1 MIGQI
6 RGESKRHPAFT
17 ANRLSEIL
25 DASEP
30 QQWHHCPG
38 KLYPADDG
46 SRGLKADAI
55 TPNCRWLNGPAF
67 LLLSEDQWPEDIPKS
82 KFTTD
87 MTCETPAEINMSA
100 AVTRKLSPE
109 LMDLSHYS
117 SFVKVCRITAY
128 VQRFIRNCRGK
139 KTKMETKIG
148 PLKVQ
153 EIKEAQLMWIKSV
166 QREAFPADIC
176 NLTAGQPVGT
186 KSRLKTLTPFLD
198 ESDILRVG
206 GRIDGAAICYDAKH
220 PMIIPQDH
228 QLCRLV
234 IMDCHKKLN
243 HEGTEHV
250 RNELRLL
257 YWMPHSRSTVRK
269 VLNDCSVCK
278 RRRVKPQPTLMA
290 SLPKDRLQV
299 APPFSKVGVDYFG
312 PLMIKHSRKQEKR
325 YGCLFTCLV
334 TRAVHLEV
342 ARSLETDSFINAL
355 RKLVAR
361 RGPPSDI
368 YSDNGSNF
376 VGADRKLKQSL
387 QEWNQSQIA
396 DFLSQ
401 KEIQWHFNPPAASH
415 FGGIWERLVQSC
427 KKALKVVVHGQVV
440 TDEVLE
446 TAFAETEALV
456 NSRPLTEVSSSSSDL
471 EAITPNHF
479 LMSRANP
486 VLPCGVF
493 ADKEI
498 SSKKRWRQTQVI
510 INQVWVRWLREYLP
524 TLTARRKWNQSTRN
538 VKVGDLVL
546 VVDEKT
552 QRGDWPLARVIKI
565 FPGKDDT
572 VRVCEVKS
580 KAGVYKKPVA
590 KLALLEECPA

>member
-1 MIGQI
+1 MKY
-6 RGESKRHPAFT
+6 E
-17 ANRLSEIL
+17 
-25 DASEP
+25 
-30 QQWHHCPG
+30 
-38 KLYPADDG
+38 
-46 SRGLKADAI
+46 
-55 TPNCRWLNGPAF
+55 
-67 LLLSEDQWPEDIPKS
+67 
-82 KFTTD
+82 
-87 MTCETPAEINMSA
+87 
-100 AVTRKLSPE
+100 RKPE
-109 LMDLSHYS
+109 LRTLESGITES
-117 SFVKVCRITAY
+117 LESRIH
-128 VQRFIRNCRGK
+128 RLGIRNPTVGIRNPRLAW
-139 KTKMETKIG
+139 I
-148 PLKVQ
+148 PLH
-153 EIKEAQLMWIKSV
+153 
-166 QREAFPADIC
+166 
-176 NLTAGQPVGT
+176 
-186 KSRLKTLTPFLD
+186 
-198 ESDILRVG
+198 
-206 GRIDGAAICYDAKH
+206 GAI
-220 PMIIPQDH
+220 
-228 QLCRLV
+228 CRLV

-257 YWMPHSRSTVRK
+257 YWIPYSRSTVRK

-278 RRRVKPQPTLMA
+278 RRIVKKQPPLMA

-299 APPFSKVGVDYFG
+299 GPPFSKVGVDYFG

-355 RKLVAR
+355 RKFVAR
-361 RGPPSDI
+361 REPPSDI

-376 VGADRKLKQSL
+376 VRADRELRQSL

-396 DFLSQ
+396 DFQSQ
-401 KEIQWHFNPPAASH
+401 KEIQWHFNPPAAPH

-427 KKALKVVVHGQVV
+427 KKALKVVLHGQVV
-440 TDEVLE
+440 TDEVPE

-471 EAITPNHF
+471 ESITQNHV
-479 LMSRANP
+479 LISGANP

-498 SSKKRWRQTQVI
+498 FSKKRWRQTQVI

-524 TLTARRKWNQSTRN
+524 TLIARKKWNQSTRN

-552 QRGDWPLARVIKI
+552 ERGDWPLARVMKI

-572 VRVCEVKS
+572 VRVCEAKT

-590 KLALLEECPA
+590 KLALLEECPT

>member
-1 MIGQI
+1 M
-6 RGESKRHPAFT
+6 
-17 ANRLSEIL
+17 
-25 DASEP
+25 
-30 QQWHHCPG
+30 
-38 KLYPADDG
+38 
-46 SRGLKADAI
+46 
-55 TPNCRWLNGPAF
+55 
-67 LLLSEDQWPEDIPKS
+67 
-82 KFTTD
+82 
-87 MTCETPAEINMSA
+87 
-100 AVTRKLSPE
+100 
-109 LMDLSHYS
+109 
-117 SFVKVCRITAY
+117 
-128 VQRFIRNCRGK
+128 
-139 KTKMETKIG
+139 
-148 PLKVQ
+148 
-153 EIKEAQLMWIKSV
+153 
-166 QREAFPADIC
+166 
-176 NLTAGQPVGT
+176 
-186 KSRLKTLTPFLD
+186 D

-206 GRIDGAAICYDAKH
+206 GRIDSAAICYDAKH
-220 PMIIPQDH
+220 PMMIPQDH

-234 IMDCHKKLN
+234 IIDCHKKLN
-243 HEGTEHV
+243 HEGTGHV

-257 YWMPHSRSTVRK
+257 YWIPHSRSTVRK

-278 RRRVKPQPTLMA
+278 RRRVKPQLPLMA

-355 RKLVAR
+355 RKFVAR

-376 VGADRKLKQSL
+376 VGADRELKQSL

-401 KEIQWHFNPPAASH
+401 KEIQWHFNPRAAPH

-427 KKALKVVVHGQVV
+427 KKALKVVLHGQVV

-456 NSRPLTEVSSSSSDL
+456 NTRPLTEVSSSSSDL

-479 LMSRANP
+479 LISRANP
-486 VLPCGVF
+486 VLPCVIF

-510 INQVWVRWLREYLP
+510 INQVWVRWLREYLS
-524 TLTARRKWNQSTRN
+524 TLIARKKWNQSTHN

-552 QRGDWPLARVIKI
+552 QRGDWPLARVMKI

-572 VRVCEVKS
+572 VCVCEVKT

-590 KLALLEECPA
+590 RLALLEECPT